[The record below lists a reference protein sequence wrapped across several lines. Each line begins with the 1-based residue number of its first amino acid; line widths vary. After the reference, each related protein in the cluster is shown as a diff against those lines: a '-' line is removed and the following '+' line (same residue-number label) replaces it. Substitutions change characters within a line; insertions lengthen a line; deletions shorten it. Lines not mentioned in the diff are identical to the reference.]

1 MITRGRRS
9 RLGGRL
15 TPAVA
20 WIFGISVAVFVVFML
35 GGRRLQGTLTEVLIL
50 TPAALLD
57 LEIWKLAT
65 TAFLPQSPINFLIDC
80 LLLWFFMPFLER
92 AWGTRRFV
100 VFGVVTTLVA
110 NLVSALA
117 GIALGGVHLGA
128 PVSGLTP
135 FMYAGI
141 IGYGVAYA
149 EQPLSFFGVLPMKGK
164 TFAIGIAVVVVVAT
178 LVNQSWV
185 QGAGHAAAMITAY
198 VMTSG
203 RLTPRV
209 WLLQW
214 RRARI
219 KRRYRVLDG
228 GKRQDKW
235 LN

>member
-9 RLGGRL
+9 LFGGRL

-20 WIFGISVAVFVVFML
+20 WIFGLGVAVFVVFIL
-35 GGRRLQGTLTEVLIL
+35 GGQRLQALLTDYLVL

-57 LEIWKLAT
+57 LEVWKLAT
-65 TAFLPQSPINFLIDC
+65 TAFLPTSPINFVIDC

-100 VFGVVTTLVA
+100 IFGIVTTLVG

-117 GIALGGVHLGA
+117 GIVLGGPYLAA
-128 PVSGLTP
+128 PIAGLTP

-141 IGYGVAYA
+141 IGYGVAFA
-149 EQPLSFFGVLPMKGK
+149 EQPLSFFGVIPMKGK
-164 TFAIGIAVVVVVAT
+164 TFAIGIAVVVAVAT
-178 LVNQSWV
+178 LINQSWV
-185 QGAGHAAAMITAY
+185 VGAGHAAAMITAY
-198 VMTSG
+198 VMASG
-203 RLTPRV
+203 RFTPRL
-209 WLLQW
+209 WMLKW

-219 KRRYRVLDG
+219 KRKYRVLDG
-228 GKRQDKW
+228 GKSQDKW